1 MRIISK
7 LFLFSSLFLFT
18 PACSQKTELP
28 SIFDNPVAS
37 PGKKPKKSAKV
48 SFYKLKLPSVD
59 ATFKELQTLD
69 GRIVRTRNNL
79 KKSRKS
85 VHSIKNGDIKS
96 LRKEI
101 GRLVANGT
109 IRVTKKNNL
118 PSLSYNKEKGNTRSL
133 AIFQSVKNMERTL
146 RTAKTDLP
154 AMQKDLQRLKKKTK
168 RAVKK
173 APNEVQKAISTG
185 VLKPTQLNNTMLNTR
200 SNLKQVRNIPVH
212 IDQLTEEIKL
222 TTKMF
227 RNLFR

>member
-7 LFLFSSLFLFT
+7 LFLISSLFLFT
-18 PACSQKTELP
+18 PACSQRTELP
-28 SIFDNPVAS
+28 SIFDNPVAA
-37 PGKKPKKSAKV
+37 PGKTPKKSAKV

-85 VHSIKNGDIKS
+85 VYSLKNGDIKS
-96 LRKEI
+96 LRKEV

-133 AIFQSVKNMERTL
+133 TVFQSAKNMERTL

-200 SNLKQVRNIPVH
+200 SNLKQVRCFVIYFV
-212 IDQLTEEIKL
+212 KL
-222 TTKMF
+222 
-227 RNLFR
+227 N